1 MYQDYIAPIRR
12 HEFVDQSLRLGRKIS
27 SAASDHLILEASN
40 RWQLTAW
47 FGNGLVGMVELFD
60 AESGG
65 MSASSLLAHC
75 LHRVMYRVFCAP
87 RSNWF
92 VVGRPFRA
100 HETKVRI

>member
-65 MSASSLLAHC
+65 DVRFQFTGTLPAPGDVPGILRSS
-75 LHRVMYRVFCAP
+75 
-87 RSNWF
+87 
-92 VVGRPFRA
+92 
-100 HETKVRI
+100 K